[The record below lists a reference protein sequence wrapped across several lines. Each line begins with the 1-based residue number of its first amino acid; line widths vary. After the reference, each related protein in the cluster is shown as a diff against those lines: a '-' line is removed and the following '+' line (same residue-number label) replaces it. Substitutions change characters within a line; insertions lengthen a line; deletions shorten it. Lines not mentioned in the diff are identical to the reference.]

1 MKKLLL
7 ISALVSQMAFAEC
20 DIRSASINQNQTR
33 VGPVTNLVK
42 NLSANKC
49 FVKFQITVNGTNQS
63 LEGSWSGTE
72 PPEYLCNYA
81 IEQTRKQFLVSM
93 GGTFRTDAV
102 TSCTEGSSIQKKL
115 RIGDAVLEAEAPPHP
130 KFPSYFQHE
139 LARCR
144 VFSETVDTVEKTE
157 MYTGVICQIKHTNY
171 WRIVDRW

>member
-7 ISALVSQMAFAEC
+7 ISAVVSQLAFAEC
-20 DIRSASINQNQTR
+20 SVRSASINQNQTQ

-49 FVKFQITVNGTNQS
+49 SVKFQITVNGTNQS

-81 IEQTRKQFLVSM
+81 IEQTKKEFLVTM
-93 GGTFRTDAV
+93 GGTFRTEAV
-102 TSCTEGSSIQKKL
+102 TSCNDGRPVQKKL
-115 RIGDAVLEAEAPPHP
+115 RIGDAILEAEAGPNPIRD
-130 KFPSYFQHE
+130 YFVYN

-144 VFSETVDTVEKTE
+144 LFRETIDTVDKTE
-157 MYTGVICQIKHTNY
+157 TYNGVICQIKHTNY
-171 WRIVDRW
+171 WRVVDKW

>member
-7 ISALVSQMAFAEC
+7 VSAVISQMAFAEC
-20 DIRSASINQNQTR
+20 DIRSASINQSQAQ

-42 NLSANKC
+42 DLSANKC
-49 FVKFQITVNGTNQS
+49 SVKFQISVNGKNQS

-81 IEQTRKQFLVSM
+81 VEQTRKQFLVTM

-102 TSCTEGSSIQKKL
+102 TSCTEGGATQKKL
-115 RIGDAVLEAEAPPHP
+115 KIGDAILEAEAPPHP
-130 KFPSYFQHE
+130 KFLHYFTHE

-144 VFSETVDTVEKTE
+144 VFNETIDTVEKTE
-157 MYTGVICQIKHTNY
+157 TYTGVICQIKHTNY
-171 WRIVDRW
+171 WRVVDKW